1 MKKYDDSMLVEAY
14 KETKRCRLVAER
26 FGCSDETVRRA
37 LIKYNVS
44 RTKNKSHPRKET
56 KGKVDLEERIAI
68 VNDYYTTSMT
78 IRNLAQKYHRSPYTI
93 SYSIKKYGGGLKECE
108 INKTK
113 ITDEQIRQEAKSNSA
128 YDIARKYNISPER
141 LSRRAK
147 KRGINFNWNSGAPH
161 RWKQRAAFYNATE
174 FDETITLKALRARDK
189 DICQICGEPV
199 NDKDIKDGHIR
210 KRYPTLDHIIPLSK
224 GGSHTWDNIQLA
236 HIGCNAG
243 KCDRT
248 GK

>member
-1 MKKYDDSMLVEAY
+1 MGKWHNKTARDDEYIKAY
-14 KETKRCRLVAER
+14 LETHSQLKAAKMCGVGR
-26 FGCSDETVRRA
+26 ETIARAVRRA
-37 LIKYNVS
+37 NIPL
-44 RTKNKSHPRKET
+44 TGRKH
-56 KGKVDLEERIAI
+56 
-68 VNDYYTTSMT
+68 NDGSL
-78 IRNLAQKYHRSPYTI
+78 NGQL
-93 SYSIKKYGGGLKECE
+93 
-108 INKTK
+108 K

-147 KRGINFNWNSGAPH
+147 RIGIDLNWKGGAPH
-161 RWKQRAAFYNATE
+161 RWKQRAAFYNVTE

-236 HIGCNAG
+236 HMGCNAG

>member
-1 MKKYDDSMLVEAY
+1 MEKGHNNKTARDDEYIRAY
-14 KETKRCRLVAER
+14 LKTLSQVKAAQKCGVSRETIARA
-26 FGCSDETVRRA
+26 VRRA
-37 LIKYNVS
+37 NIPLTGRQYNDGS
-44 RTKNKSHPRKET
+44 LN
-56 KGKVDLEERIAI
+56 GQL
-68 VNDYYTTSMT
+68 
-78 IRNLAQKYHRSPYTI
+78 
-93 SYSIKKYGGGLKECE
+93 
-108 INKTK
+108 K
-113 ITDEQIRQEAKSNSA
+113 ITDEQIIKEAKEKSG
-128 YDIARKYNISPER
+128 YEIAHKYNISPER

-147 KRGINFNWNSGAPH
+147 RIRIDLNWTGGTPH

-174 FDETITLKALRARDK
+174 FDETITLKALRARNK

-224 GGSHTWDNIQLA
+224 GGGHTWDNIQLA
-236 HIGCNAG
+236 HMGCNAG